1 MFSPYNK
8 ANQPE
13 PELIGLG
20 VLILDERL
28 QSRAGVDPDTVAEYE
43 DAMRRGAEFEALWA
57 VEIDGGLYLVD
68 GWQRYDAAERV
79 GLPEFPVRVWLLAT
93 WEEAVEFAALCNAQH
108 GRPRTRADLAKTI
121 AMLRT
126 LPQWTAASAVAIAK
140 HIGVSHATIS
150 RVLTKLEE
158 PDASFSREKDT
169 DKPLIQNEATP
180 DEAVNRP
187 EPEPK
192 RITVKRGD
200 QEYSMTPP
208 RPAERRFE
216 AETQSEPE
224 AEPLS
229 RQERSRAVAKD
240 NAEHYY
246 ERIDKYPRRALNNLK
261 KDYASLPA
269 AEQAEFIASLG
280 KMSVDHIL
288 ARFEDLYDAQLATIA
303 TKALKLIRSKEY
315 DPQLATICIE
325 VFNKIGDKE
334 KLKVD
339 EVVARWSNEHTEGDA
354 LEEIDDQAQLG

>member
-1 MFSPYNK
+1 MVSPYDK

-13 PELIGLG
+13 PESVDLAA
-20 VLILDERL
+20 LILDERL

-43 DAMRRGAEFEALWA
+43 DALRRGAEFEALWA

-68 GWQRYDAAERV
+68 GWQRYEAAERV
-79 GLPEFPVRVWLLAT
+79 GIVEFPVRVWFGT
-93 WEEAVEFAALCNAQH
+93 WEEAVELAAQCNARH

-126 LPQWTAASAVAIAK
+126 LPQWREASAVAIAK
-140 HIGVSHATIS
+140 HVGVSHATIS
-150 RVLTKLEE
+150 RVLAKLEE
-158 PDASFSREKDT
+158 PDASFSGEKDA

-180 DEAVNRP
+180 DEAVNRR

-208 RPAERRFE
+208 RPAERRAE

-229 RQERSRAVAKD
+229 RQEQSRAVAKD
-240 NAEHYY
+240 NAERYY

-288 ARFEDLYDAQLATIA
+288 ARCEDLYESQLVTIA
-303 TKALKLIRSKEY
+303 TSVLRRIRSKEY

-325 VFNKIGDKE
+325 VFNKIRSDKE

-339 EVVARWSNEHTEGDA
+339 EVVARWSNEHTESDA
-354 LEEIDDQAQLG
+354 LEEETDTVGPA